1 LKNQAEDKYARMH
14 TKRHT
19 VRVLTTKKNEKKA
32 RRRKKRKKVK
42 ILLALLV
49 QTRAVH

>member
-19 VRVLTTKKNEKKA
+19 VRVLTTKKM
-32 RRRKKRKKVK
+32 KRKREEGKK
-42 ILLALLV
+42 GKK
-49 QTRAVH
+49 